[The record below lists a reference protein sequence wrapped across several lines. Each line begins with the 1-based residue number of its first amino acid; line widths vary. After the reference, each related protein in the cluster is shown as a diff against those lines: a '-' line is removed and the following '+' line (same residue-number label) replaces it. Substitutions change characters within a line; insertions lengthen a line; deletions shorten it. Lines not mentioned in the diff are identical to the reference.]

1 MSTIWGPSSSIDSTS
16 KLTAVTS
23 NTTITIPANYYIVGV
38 IINNTTAN
46 AVTGGIRVG
55 TTDGGIDVVV
65 ALAVAGNALQA
76 IPDATLLKR
85 LFSTTV
91 STTLYIQTV
100 TLWNSASLNLTFLL
114 ANLT

>member
-38 IINNTTAN
+38 VVNNSTAN
-46 AVTGGIRVG
+46 AITGGLRVG
-55 TTDGGIDVVV
+55 TTNGGVDVVV

-85 LFSTTV
+85 FFSTSV
-91 STTLYIQTV
+91 DTTLFIQAV